1 MISPSTLNFLKE
13 LQKHNTRDW
22 FTEHKKD
29 YEQARK
35 GFSQLLDATA
45 DELNL
50 TDVIDS
56 KKIFRINRDVRFSKN
71 KSPYKNN
78 LSGYFTRATAARRGG
93 YFISVEPGGKT
104 IVGGGFYAPEKGD
117 LLRIRREFE
126 LDVTEIEKITTDKN
140 FVKQFGLLQ

>member
-1 MISPSTLNFLKE
+1 MISPSTFNFLKD

-22 FTEHKKD
+22 FVEHKKD

-35 GFSQLLDATA
+35 GFSKLLDATA
-45 DELNL
+45 EELNL

-78 LSGYFTRATAARRGG
+78 LSGYFTRATAAR
-93 YFISVEPGGKT
+93 I
-104 IVGGGFYAPEKGD
+104 
-117 LLRIRREFE
+117 LLILWQCSCIKRVIGSTWN
-126 LDVTEIEKITTDKN
+126 VS
-140 FVKQFGLLQ
+140 